1 MADSYI
7 DPGREAWE
15 VFKGLP
21 RDQPIQMLNLIRLKP
36 KAEYPEGHPDHGKD
50 LSGLDAYRAYGRTT
64 AHIFARLGG
73 RQVWA
78 GKPQV
83 MVTGPGSEAWDIA
96 FIAEYPTSEAFI
108 AMVRDPE
115 YRELVKHR
123 TAGVADSR
131 LLRLDPV
138 RDLGEG
144 FGE

>member
-1 MADSYI
+1 MAYI
-7 DPGREAWE
+7 DPDREAWE

-21 RDQPIQMLNLIRLKP
+21 RDQSIQMLNLVKLRSR
-36 KAEYPEGHPDHGKD
+36 AEYPEGHADHGRD
-50 LSGLDAYRAYGRTT
+50 LTGLDAYRAYGRTT
-64 AHIFARLGG
+64 AHIFARVGG
-73 RQVWA
+73 RQVWV

-83 MVTGPGSEAWDIA
+83 MVTGPAAEAWDIA

-115 YRELVKHR
+115 YRQLVAHR

-131 LLRLDPV
+131 LLRLEPV
-138 RDLGEG
+138 RDPGEG